1 MDFNV
6 ERNTFL
12 EGIQKTL
19 GIVERKT
26 TIPILNNVLIK
37 TDNNQIRIIATD
49 REIGLISD
57 YKADIVIPGEIT
69 VSARKLFEM
78 VREIQGDVINI
89 KKMDN
94 NWVNITC
101 AKIDY
106 RIPGIATDDFPEVP
120 DNQDVS
126 LSTIPC
132 SILKEMIHKTFFA
145 ISNDEMKVS
154 LTGVFFH
161 MEKGLIEMV
170 ATDGHR
176 LSIAKTQY
184 KGEMLSNID
193 IDGIIIPRKGVS
205 EIRKLVDDET
215 GDVQLG
221 VTKGVCIVKKGS
233 TLLRV
238 SLLDAEYPDYHK
250 VIPEGEGIR
259 VQVDRDMILHS
270 LKRMSVISSERFSGV
285 KIKVANNKIVLS
297 STNPDVGEANDEIDI
312 SYSGKECE
320 MGYNVKYLIDA
331 IDVIAED
338 SILIE
343 MREAYGPGV
352 VMSSGS
358 DKYICV
364 IMPLRL

>member
-1 MDFNV
+1 MEFNV

-37 TDNNQIRIIATD
+37 ADNNQIRIIATD

-57 YKADIVIPGEIT
+57 YKADVVIPGEIT

-78 VREIQGDVINI
+78 IREIQGNIINI

-101 AKIDY
+101 EKIDY
-106 RIPGIATDDFPEVP
+106 RIPGIATADFPEVP

-132 SILKEMIHKTFFA
+132 GILKEMIYKTFFA
-145 ISNDEMKVS
+145 VSNDEMKVS

-184 KGEMLSNID
+184 EDEMPSNLD
-193 IDGIIIPRKGVS
+193 IEGIIIPRKGVS
-205 EIRKLVDDET
+205 EIRKLVDDEN
-215 GDVQLG
+215 DSVQIG

-250 VIPEGEGIR
+250 VIPEGDGIR
-259 VQVDRDMILHS
+259 VHVNRDMILHS
-270 LKRMSVISSERFSGV
+270 LKRMNVISSERFSGV
-285 KIKVANNKIVLS
+285 KIRVANNKMVLS

-331 IDVIAED
+331 IDVIGED
-338 SILIE
+338 NILIE